1 MASDDQS
8 APSHDEIREY
18 LHRQML
24 SSVSHDLK
32 TPLATIIG
40 SLEVMTMLSD
50 RLPEEKKKSL
60 IASALTEAFRLD
72 YFITNILD
80 MAKFEADAVKP
91 RFETTRLSQLIN
103 DSLARLGPLKSRG
116 ELDIRPLTSQDELKT
131 DPMLGSRAIGLVIHN
146 AFKHGAPRA
155 STDGARV
162 EIEYGVWAHEA
173 FVRIRDHGDGIP
185 VDQQAAVFDKYTRLT
200 RADQQNAGTGLGLT
214 ICQHIMHLL
223 TGRIEVANHP
233 DGGAMF
239 TLHFTDQQRER
250 G

>member
-1 MASDDQS
+1 MDMASDDQY

-80 MAKFEADAVKP
+80 MAKFEAHAVKP

-103 DSLARLGPLKSRG
+103 DSLARLGPLKTRG
-116 ELDIRPLTSQDELKT
+116 ELDIRPLTSQDELRT

-146 AFKHGAPRA
+146 AFKHGLLRGSPGA
-155 STDGARV
+155 ARV
-162 EIEYGVWAHEA
+162 EVEYGVWAHEA
-173 FVRIRDHGDGIP
+173 FVRIRDRGDGIP
-185 VDQQAAVFDKYTRLT
+185 VDQQTAIFDKYIRLS
-200 RADQQNAGTGLGLT
+200 RSDQQNAGTGLGLT

-223 TGRIEVANHP
+223 MGRIEVANHP

-239 TLHFTDQQRER
+239 TLHFTDQQR

>member
-1 MASDDQS
+1 MDMGSDDQFT
-8 APSHDEIREY
+8 PSHDEIREY

-80 MAKFEADAVKP
+80 MAKFEAYAVKP
-91 RFETTRLSQLIN
+91 RVETTRLSQLIN
-103 DSLARLGPLKSRG
+103 DSLARLGPLKTRG
-116 ELDIRPLTSQDELKT
+116 DLDIRPLTSQDELRT

-146 AFKHGAPRA
+146 AFKHGVPRGSNDA
-155 STDGARV
+155 ARV
-162 EIEYGVWAHEA
+162 QVEYGVSPHEA

-185 VDQQAAVFDKYTRLT
+185 VDQQAAIFDKYTRLS
-200 RADQQNAGTGLGLT
+200 RADQQNACTGLGLT

-223 TGRIEVANHP
+223 MGRIEVTNHP

-239 TLHFTDQQRER
+239 TLHFTDQQR

>member
-1 MASDDQS
+1 MSDDQYS
-8 APSHDEIREY
+8 PSHDEIREY

-80 MAKFEADAVKP
+80 MAKFEAHAVKP
-91 RFETTRLSQLIN
+91 RFEVTRLSQLIN
-103 DSLARLGPLKSRG
+103 DSLSRLGPLKARG
-116 ELDIRPLTSQDELKT
+116 GIDIRPLTSTDELRT
-131 DPMLGSRAIGLVIHN
+131 DPLLGSRAIGLVIHN
-146 AFKHGAPRA
+146 AFKHGIARG
-155 STDGARV
+155 STDPARV
-162 EIEYGVWAHEA
+162 EVEYGVGPREA
-173 FVRIRDHGDGIP
+173 FVRIRDHGDGVP
-185 VDQQAAVFDKYTRLT
+185 EDQQTAIFDKYTRLS

-223 TGRIEVANHP
+223 MGRIDVTNHP

-239 TLHFTDQQRER
+239 TLHFTDQPR